1 MKVYQKDAAPVKG
14 SIQITDSDLLRAKAS
29 EGLLRL
35 SLELGLDVIRQLF
48 EEDAT
53 TLAGKKGKH
62 QKDRTAYRHGY
73 EDTKVVCG
81 GEKISINKPRVR
93 SKENEELILPS
104 LSVFQSEDPL
114 NRAVLQNIL
123 AGVSTRKYARTQEDK
138 SGSCMSKS
146 EVSRR
151 FAAEMKVAM
160 NTFFSRRL
168 DDDFVAIMMD
178 GMGFGTI
185 TVIAAMGITAD
196 GKKKMLGIVEGGTE
210 NNEVVKKLLIDLIDR
225 GLEPTFPRLYILDG
239 GKALHKAVADTFG
252 KNAVIQRCQVH
263 KKRNVLA
270 HLPESEKSNVSILL
284 SNAYKEFKYDKAKS
298 ALEKLANE
306 LDYRYPSAASSLR
319 EGLDETL
326 TVHKLGVPGLLRQTL
341 STTNPIESAN
351 SVCAGIVRKVSRFK
365 DGETALR
372 HAAAG
377 FIEAERGFHRV
388 NGYRQIPILKNS
400 LFALT
405 NDEKNVTLSA

>member
-1 MKVYQKDAAPVKG
+1 
-14 SIQITDSDLLRAKAS
+14 
-29 EGLLRL
+29 
-35 SLELGLDVIRQLF
+35 
-48 EEDAT
+48 
-53 TLAGKKGKH
+53 
-62 QKDRTAYRHGY
+62 
-73 EDTKVVCG
+73 
-81 GEKISINKPRVR
+81 VR